1 MKASGSMLQVLK
13 CRKNNI
19 QRRRLVEFIGA
30 GEGIRIHHSLK
41 LSQVIQQFLSKL
53 YCNSIELLR

>member
-13 CRKNNI
+13 CRKNNS
-19 QRRRLVEFIGA
+19 QRRRLLEFIGA

-41 LSQVIQQFLSKL
+41 LSHVIHQILLKL
-53 YCNSIELLR
+53 Y